1 MAADVQCDVAMG
13 PLRGRGLWPRF
24 VAMLRCERG
33 AIAIET
39 SVGFMVMM
47 AMLLGIME
55 CSVMGYTY
63 AVLEESAR
71 EGVRYAIVHGADSS
85 SCNGPSPGC
94 DATAA
99 NVIADVKAYGN
110 TFAGTISGMSVV
122 VTYPDGVSTGTSR
135 VKVAI
140 TDTYVSVFHIPGIS
154 QTLTV
159 SSTGRI
165 LY

>member
-1 MAADVQCDVAMG
+1 MAADLQCAVAHV
-13 PLRGRGLWPRF
+13 PKSWRALWSRAVALLSCDRGT
-24 VAMLRCERG
+24 V
-33 AIAIET
+33 AIET
-39 SVGFMVMM
+39 SVGFMLMM

-71 EGVRYAIVHGADSS
+71 EGVRYAIVHGTDSS
-85 SCNGPSPGC
+85 SCSGPSTGC
-94 DATAA
+94 DATAQ
-99 NVIADVKAYGN
+99 NVIDDVKAYAN
-110 TFAGTISGMSVV
+110 TFAGTLSGISVS
-122 VTYPDGVSTGTSR
+122 VTYPDGASTGTSR
-135 VKVAI
+135 VKVSI
-140 TDTYVSVFHIPGIS
+140 TQTYVSVFHIPGIS

>member
-1 MAADVQCDVAMG
+1 MAADFQCAVANG
-13 PLRGRGLWPRF
+13 PERRGRLLSRS
-24 VAMLRCERG
+24 VAMLGCDRG
-33 AIAIET
+33 TVAIET
-39 SVGFMVMM
+39 AVGFMLMM

-85 SCNGPSPGC
+85 SCNGPSTGC

-99 NVIADVKAYGN
+99 NVIADVHAYAN
-110 TFAGTISGMSVV
+110 TFAGTITGMSVV

-140 TDTYVSVFHIPGIS
+140 TQTYVSVFHIPGIS

-159 SSTGRI
+159 SSEGRI

>member
-1 MAADVQCDVAMG
+1 MGADFQSDAANSRMRWGSLWLRAVALVRCD
-13 PLRGRGLWPRF
+13 RGT
-24 VAMLRCERG
+24 V
-33 AIAIET
+33 AIET
-39 SVGFMVMM
+39 SVGFMLMM

-71 EGVRYAIVHGADSS
+71 EGVRYAIVHGSDSS
-85 SCNGPSPGC
+85 SCSGPSTGC
-94 DATAA
+94 DATAQ
-99 NVIADVKAYGN
+99 NVIDDVKAYAN
-110 TFAGTISGMSVV
+110 TFAGTLSGISVS
-122 VTYPDGVSTGTSR
+122 VTYPDGASTGTSR
-135 VKVAI
+135 VKVSI
-140 TDTYVSVFHIPGIS
+140 TQTYVSVFHIPGIS

>member
-1 MAADVQCDVAMG
+1 MAPDFQCDVVTA
-13 PLRGRGLWPRF
+13 PERRGRLWSRF

-33 AIAIET
+33 AVAIET

-47 AMLLGIME
+47 GMVLGIME

-71 EGVRYAIVHGADSS
+71 EGVRYAIVHGSDSS
-85 SCNGPSPGC
+85 SCSGPSTGC

-99 NVIADVKAYGN
+99 NVIADVKAYAN
-110 TFAGTISGMSVV
+110 TFAGTISGMSVS
-122 VTYPDGVSTGTSR
+122 VTYPDGASTGTSR
-135 VKVAI
+135 VKVSI